1 MGFWPSVEEH
11 ERTRRFLWVS
21 LIIAFVA
28 VACAGIM
35 LFRQQLLA
43 AGLFSL
49 VAWFALGFCGSAIA
63 HQPQPKNDVLNVVGD
78 GLIDIHSPLRW
89 YGTLRDEPA
98 TLPWGTSY
106 EIADTLDYQ
115 DHSVPV
121 SGGLRLT
128 NSPHAEESPPK
139 DVHAGD
145 ELAAVVQAR
154 LPQMFRDEGVF
165 DRRTYLRSQGV
176 ELTAALRSSPLI
188 ELEAAGK
195 PSPHTVLAR
204 VRRRLRES
212 LTDLLPGA
220 ANEAA
225 VLRAMLLGD
234 RSFLDR
240 SESVKLSKHRS
251 VSRAGCCGF
260 ARLPC
265 RCGARSP
272 LFCEQ
277 RL

>member
-1 MGFWPSVEEH
+1 
-11 ERTRRFLWVS
+11 
-21 LIIAFVA
+21 
-28 VACAGIM
+28 
-35 LFRQQLLA
+35 
-43 AGLFSL
+43 
-49 VAWFALGFCGSAIA
+49 
-63 HQPQPKNDVLNVVGD
+63 
-78 GLIDIHSPLRW
+78 LIDIHSPLRW

-128 NSPHAEESPPK
+128 NSPHSEESPPK
-139 DVHAGD
+139 DLHAGD

-225 VLRAMLLGD
+225 VLRAMLLGGSQLSGSI
-234 RSFLDR
+234 RIRKTFKTPECFTCWLLWVCTATLPLWSKVPTVLRAALMTLIVVLALVFLR
-240 SESVKLSKHRS
+240 RVTR
-251 VSRAGCCGF
+251 
-260 ARLPC
+260 
-265 RCGARSP
+265 
-272 LFCEQ
+272 
-277 RL
+277 